1 MMPISKLDQ
10 QELNRRAAEV
20 FELQEDDYIYSIEQI
35 DDRVYVNMSEVD
47 EKGNTVIFDY
57 IPDMTERP
65 EALAYLM
72 GERDNFDD

>member
-1 MMPISKLDQ
+1 MSISKLNQ
-10 QELNRRAAEV
+10 QELNHRAAEV

-35 DDRVYVNMSEVD
+35 GDRVYVNMSEVD

>member
-1 MMPISKLDQ
+1 MPISKLDQ

-72 GERDNFDD
+72 GERNNFDD

>member
-1 MMPISKLDQ
+1 MSISKLDQ

-20 FELQEDDYIYSIEQI
+20 FELQEGDYIYSIEQI
-35 DDRVYVNMSEVD
+35 GDRVYVNMSEVD
-47 EKGNTVIFDY
+47 EKENTVIFDY

-72 GERDNFDD
+72 GERNNFDD

>member
-1 MMPISKLDQ
+1 MSISKLDQ

-20 FELQEDDYIYSIEQI
+20 FELQEDDYIYNIEQI

-72 GERDNFDD
+72 GERNNFND

>member
-1 MMPISKLDQ
+1 MSISKLDQ

-35 DDRVYVNMSEVD
+35 DDKVYVNMSEVD

-72 GERDNFDD
+72 GERDNFND

>member
-1 MMPISKLDQ
+1 MSISKLDQ